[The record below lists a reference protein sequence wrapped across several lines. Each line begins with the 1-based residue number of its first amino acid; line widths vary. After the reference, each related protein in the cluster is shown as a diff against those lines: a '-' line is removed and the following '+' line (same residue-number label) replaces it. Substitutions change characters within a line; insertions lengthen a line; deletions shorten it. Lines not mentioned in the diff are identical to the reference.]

1 MEVLGYI
8 FGLSAM
14 SFAIIAWT
22 QIASLGKE
30 LEELRKELEELRK
43 KLKDSGALE

>member
-1 MEVLGYI
+1 MDVLGFV

-14 SFAIIAWT
+14 SFAIIAWN
-22 QIASLGKE
+22 QVASLRQE
-30 LEELRKELEELRK
+30 LEDLRK